1 MIRFLTCT
9 SDLTPCPV
17 DSQVW
22 STTAEI
28 LDPAQFGVTAVEI
41 GKVFGWGFGAVILMF
56 FVGLQIGSAMGV
68 VRRL

>member
-9 SDLTPCPV
+9 SDFTPCPPEF
-17 DSQVW
+17 QVW

-41 GKVFGWGFGAVILMF
+41 GKVFGWGFGAVMLMF
-56 FVGLQIGSAMGV
+56 FIGLQIGAASGII
-68 VRRL
+68 RRL